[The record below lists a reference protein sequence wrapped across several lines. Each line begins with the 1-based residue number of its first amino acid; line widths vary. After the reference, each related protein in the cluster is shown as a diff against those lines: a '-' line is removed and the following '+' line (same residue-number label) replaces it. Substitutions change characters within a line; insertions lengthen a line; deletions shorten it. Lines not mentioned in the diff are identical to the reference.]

1 MGIKISLRVAH
12 CVDYASG
19 APVSLHQP
27 HHYERQE
34 FVSGGRESPLVVYH
48 EEPFSQQQ
56 PSVSL
61 PVDTYIQVPFGGG
74 PPLVTVATFRGSPV
88 PRSDSQQ
95 SLPHYE
101 QEMESRQ
108 AEEMVAMSQVLDLTP
123 PESHSPRF
131 QLVLPPSGGGS
142 GGANGGDESSVR
154 LESQLT
160 VGPASAAAL
169 GLPVLL
175 DKSSLVACSTSALSV
190 AGPSSSVTSRGL
202 AATALSHRYLLEQ
215 AQYLVADLASRD
227 LLPSILQGPCSS
239 ASSPGGPPP
248 ASSSS
253 PCTPS
258 HGGLSFSLQSKHL
271 LAAHRFVPLHAPPSP
286 ADPHAEEEGEEAP
299 LLDSSSA
306 VGLLDVHGVPLYAA
320 HHPHGAQG
328 VSLPVD
334 VFVTERGEVALVS
347 STGQDAGDLLDD
359 VQQYHAANQACHQN
373 GAIQNYVSSSAD
385 LVSTGGTGYGQQLDL
400 TSTEEAS
407 TSSRG
412 VQHSVL
418 RMQGMLGRRVSGLA
432 SSPSP
437 SHTLAR
443 AEVCSAGVSQEELDE
458 LQGCSAV
465 SSASQPDSTNSPGVE
480 MAPSPVNTR
489 ALGSPG
495 PSAAHSPGPPPAT
508 GARPDADRMCLS
520 RFWCDDCGQFY
531 DRECPRHK
539 VQLIVDKPVLT
550 RAWASLPAS
559 YLYVHKVSEKPDGDP
574 IYGVFAKKNI
584 PKRTQFGP
592 IEGVL
597 QRRSERPQQ
606 SFPLFVSLAFHLYV
620 DEEDGQ
626 VVCLDTSDE
635 TQSNWMRFVRPAE
648 SHAEQNVILV
658 QQGTGLYFNTTRAL
672 ASRTEMRVWY
682 SSAYAQLVVALVGS
696 HILNQATVCKVFV
709 RHLLRGDDVV
719 LCHNDLDEVNAGRD
733 QLDLCQ
739 ALPHLLQRCADLVD
753 SRYSGAP
760 VNEEHECNVCHKV
773 FQRKYGLKRHL
784 MMHTGEKK
792 YKCSLCDLRFTHPY
806 NRKRSRPRRNWRN
819 PPVLVEPSLWA
830 CPHCR
835 LMFYSVEVLDIHVP
849 IHSAAVIPADEEGR
863 NSKTRLEECPECCS
877 AFLTRA
883 ELMKHVGIHGKRGPP
898 RGDRKEA
905 APPTDSLPRL
915 HKCGLCYKGFATNER
930 LSKHLQVHSNED
942 AKPLK
947 CHLCDKRFLNNS
959 ALTGHL
965 RSHRIVHK
973 LPHQGDTHFVV
984 ALQKFLEY
992 NQVRKHIRAFH
1003 TNQRFP
1009 CPQCPKVFPRQD
1021 KLKLHMLCHSEH
1033 REFLCALCGKQFKRK
1048 DKLKEHMRRLH
1059 GPDREAREAARAKA
1073 VRPVS
1078 AKRFVPK
1085 VSPTDYHRFIYKC
1098 HTCLLG
1104 FKRRGMLVNHL
1115 AKRHPDVR
1123 PDSVPEL
1130 NLPILRATRDYYCQ
1144 YCEKVYRSSSKRKA
1158 HIIKNHPGA
1167 ALPMSNRIKGGVPS
1181 VPGEP
1186 NPTFSHMVGS
1196 VTTQPHNCCL
1206 CHKQYAS
1213 KAKLLQ
1219 HQRKKH
1225 MDMIALTLVS
1235 SAQANGNS
1243 RRREADL
1250 LTRAMSELT
1259 QTLTDFRQG
1268 SNPASFLS
1276 GGPLEEDPEESE
1288 AVGDQVVSDALDS
1301 SVDNDEVAGATL
1313 DQAQIN
1319 QLLAQ
1324 YQQQA
1329 ALR

>member
-1 MGIKISLRVAH
+1 
-12 CVDYASG
+12 
-19 APVSLHQP
+19 
-27 HHYERQE
+27 
-34 FVSGGRESPLVVYH
+34 
-48 EEPFSQQQ
+48 
-56 PSVSL
+56 
-61 PVDTYIQVPFGGG
+61 
-74 PPLVTVATFRGSPV
+74 
-88 PRSDSQQ
+88 
-95 SLPHYE
+95 
-101 QEMESRQ
+101 
-108 AEEMVAMSQVLDLTP
+108 
-123 PESHSPRF
+123 
-131 QLVLPPSGGGS
+131 
-142 GGANGGDESSVR
+142 
-154 LESQLT
+154 
-160 VGPASAAAL
+160 
-169 GLPVLL
+169 
-175 DKSSLVACSTSALSV
+175 
-190 AGPSSSVTSRGL
+190 
-202 AATALSHRYLLEQ
+202 
-215 AQYLVADLASRD
+215 
-227 LLPSILQGPCSS
+227 
-239 ASSPGGPPP
+239 
-248 ASSSS
+248 
-253 PCTPS
+253 
-258 HGGLSFSLQSKHL
+258 
-271 LAAHRFVPLHAPPSP
+271 
-286 ADPHAEEEGEEAP
+286 
-299 LLDSSSA
+299 
-306 VGLLDVHGVPLYAA
+306 
-320 HHPHGAQG
+320 
-328 VSLPVD
+328 
-334 VFVTERGEVALVS
+334 
-347 STGQDAGDLLDD
+347 
-359 VQQYHAANQACHQN
+359 
-373 GAIQNYVSSSAD
+373 
-385 LVSTGGTGYGQQLDL
+385 
-400 TSTEEAS
+400 
-407 TSSRG
+407 
-412 VQHSVL
+412 
-418 RMQGMLGRRVSGLA
+418 
-432 SSPSP
+432 
-437 SHTLAR
+437 
-443 AEVCSAGVSQEELDE
+443 CSAGVSQEELDE

-606 SFPLFVSLAFHLYV
+606 SFPLFV

-672 ASRTEMRVWY
+672 ASRTEMRVCNSFG
-682 SSAYAQLVVALVGS
+682 SSEELQL
-696 HILNQATVCKVFV
+696 HLNQHDKLPGAACGATASLS
-709 RHLLRGDDVV
+709 LLPPPPSPPAPGLTPSPSTAATLPPPPVSEIATRSRGRPPKKQQAAREPIEETV
-719 LCHNDLDEVNAGRD
+719 DLLVTNPSVENSVA
-733 QLDLCQ
+733 
-739 ALPHLLQRCADLVD
+739 ALPPAEEQAT
-753 SRYSGAP
+753 AP

-806 NRKRSRPRRNWRN
+806 NRKRHVIRHQQKEERVKQRKQQQQQQQLSPSKQQQQPQQQQQQQQQRTTTSSSLMTRSRHRRNWRN

-849 IHSAAVIPADEEGR
+849 IHSAAVIPADEEGS

-877 AFLTRA
+877 SFLTRA

-965 RSHRIVHK
+965 RSHSNGERFFECPICKEKFHVI
-973 LPHQGDTHFVV
+973 T
-984 ALQKFLEY
+984 ALKDHVYSHYENGMYTCPTCKKKFLEY

-1085 VSPTDYHRFIYKC
+1085 VSVAFGKFGLQFFFLH
-1098 HTCLLG
+1098 
-1104 FKRRGMLVNHL
+1104 
-1115 AKRHPDVR
+1115 
-1123 PDSVPEL
+1123 
-1130 NLPILRATRDYYCQ
+1130 
-1144 YCEKVYRSSSKRKA
+1144 
-1158 HIIKNHPGA
+1158 
-1167 ALPMSNRIKGGVPS
+1167 AL
-1181 VPGEP
+1181 
-1186 NPTFSHMVGS
+1186 
-1196 VTTQPHNCCL
+1196 
-1206 CHKQYAS
+1206 
-1213 KAKLLQ
+1213 KL
-1219 HQRKKH
+1219 
-1225 MDMIALTLVS
+1225 
-1235 SAQANGNS
+1235 
-1243 RRREADL
+1243 
-1250 LTRAMSELT
+1250 
-1259 QTLTDFRQG
+1259 
-1268 SNPASFLS
+1268 
-1276 GGPLEEDPEESE
+1276 
-1288 AVGDQVVSDALDS
+1288 
-1301 SVDNDEVAGATL
+1301 
-1313 DQAQIN
+1313 
-1319 QLLAQ
+1319 
-1324 YQQQA
+1324 
-1329 ALR
+1329 